1 MPWDFRIR
9 PFDQSSSGITLL
21 LSRGGNRGSGR
32 LSDSPKERPHNYST
46 PGLFYG
52 ANPCTSE
59 LVLKLTTSRK
69 PSLSCLLESH
79 QPQLPEKEDTTQLPG
94 KQGEDGRGE
103 GEHASVLIIESWCQ
117 ETARRRA
124 IELSGKCHFRIV
136 RSLLGPRPDHL
147 LRAPGGLVHLTP
159 APS

>member
-1 MPWDFRIR
+1 MPRDFRIG

-21 LSRGGNRGSGR
+21 LYRGGNGGSGR
-32 LSDSPKERPHNYST
+32 LSDCPRPHDHNT
-46 PGLFYG
+46 LVLFYG
-52 ANPCTSE
+52 ATPCTSE

-79 QPQLPEKEDTTQLPG
+79 HPQLPEKEDMTQLPR
-94 KQGEDGRGE
+94 KQGEDGRGK
-103 GEHASVLIIESWCQ
+103 GEHASVLIIESWCR
-117 ETARRRA
+117 ETARRTA

-136 RSLLGPRPDHL
+136 RSFLGPRPDHL
-147 LRAPGGLVHLTP
+147 LQAPGGLVHLTP